1 MTMIDPIVNAVTEQ
15 SKDWEDTSTLKATIE
30 SLRKNVTEYA
40 TKMSNLVD
48 TLNARISDD
57 EASEDDTITYGDL
70 SEVLEECGFEALTFK
85 KEYEA
90 IVRFTVQAV
99 VRYSAAGDDD
109 AQEVADSIELI
120 IDDDQVSYIGDAEVT
135 EVSVEDTRVR
145 SVETTE

>member
-1 MTMIDPIVNAVTEQ
+1 MTMIEPIVNAVTEQ

-70 SEVLEECGFEALTFK
+70 SEVLEECGFSALTFK

-99 VRYSAAGDDD
+99 VRYQATDEDD
-109 AQEVADSIELI
+109 ARETADSIELN

-135 EVSVEDTRVR
+135 ELSVEDTRIR
-145 SVETTE
+145 SVEATE

>member
-15 SKDWEDTSTLKATIE
+15 SKDWEDSSTLKATIE
-30 SLRKNVTEYA
+30 SLRNNITEYA
-40 TKMSNLVD
+40 NKMNNLVD
-48 TLNARISDD
+48 TLNSRISDE

-70 SEVLEECGFEALTFK
+70 SEVLEECGFEALTFN

-90 IVRFTVQAV
+90 VVRFTVQAV
-99 VRYSAAGDDD
+99 VRYSAASDED
-109 AQEVADSIELI
+109 AQDVANSIELS

-145 SVETTE
+145 SVETVS